1 MGASNFEFLNRRWP
15 ILANLAEAAEKN
27 LHQDSNTTLIKLRL
41 FAEKMTRFINA
52 FENIVE
58 PHDGKQITRLKLLK
72 RQDLI
77 TNEIYNIFD
86 AIRLAGNKATHDA
99 YDSKRE
105 AETLLSLAFQLS
117 VWYMQTYGEWDFE
130 PTDYV
135 TPESMES
142 ADILKKQ
149 LDELTAAFDDRVK
162 NLQDELDSLSSQK
175 QTTEEINQRRE
186 RSKKASASLKLNEAE
201 TRVLIDEQLRNAG
214 WIVDTVSI
222 KYSKGSRPEK
232 GKNIAISEWPLQK
245 DYSADYAL
253 FVGLQLVGFVEAKRK
268 GKDVYSDL
276 EQAKK
281 YARHIV
287 PKGEEK
293 VVGRWGDYTIPF
305 VFATNGRPYIKQ
317 YKMKSGIWF
326 QDLRQEQNES
336 KPLQSWYSPE
346 GIMELLEQ
354 DKDAATERLKSES
367 TDYLKEFLKLRDYQ
381 LDAIQSV
388 EKALEAG
395 QQNIL
400 LAMATGTGKTRMS
413 IGLIYRLINSKRFKR
428 ILFLVD
434 RKALGDQAASSFKE
448 SKLSSTQTFTNI
460 FELQE
465 LEDKKPNPESKVHI
479 ATIQSI
485 IRRIEDQDSNLT
497 VDKYDCILVDEAH
510 RGYTLDREM
519 SETEYKF
526 RDQKDY
532 VSRYSNALE
541 YFDAVKIAL
550 TATPALHTKEIFGAP
565 VFNYSYREAVIDGY
579 LVDFEPPYQI
589 TTKLKEKGITWEKGS
604 TVQVFNPL
612 TGETENIDDL
622 PDEVSIEV
630 EQFNKLVLT
639 ENFNKA
645 VLQEI
650 APFLDPNSSQKT
662 LIFAA
667 TDDHADLIV
676 DILKEEYRQIFGQI
690 NDKAI
695 MKITGSIYDPLATI
709 RLYKNDRL
717 PNIAVTVDL
726 LTTGIDVP
734 EICNLVFLRRV
745 RSRILYEQM
754 IGRATRLC
762 REIKKEYFKIFDAVG
777 LFEALEP
784 VTKMKPV
791 VVSPTV
797 TFEQL
802 VHELNETEEED
813 KQKEIIEMIAA
824 KLQRK
829 KRRFNDQDK
838 EDFTDL
844 AGKENVEDFV
854 KWLKHTPTKEISESF
869 KKNNGLVAFL
879 DENKYR
885 PGMQFISEHDDEV
898 VSHKRGYGNAERP
911 EDYLDEFSTFVR
923 ENMNLIPALQIVCTR
938 PKELTREVLKDLRR
952 ELEKHDFK
960 ESILRTAWKE
970 STNQDIA
977 ASIIGFIRQRALG
990 DALISDEERVK
1001 KAMDKIYTMQNWNPL
1016 QRNWLER
1023 IEKQL
1028 ITEKVLDPDMKRAF
1042 DIEPFKSDINGH
1054 KGLDKVFKGS
1064 LQLILDNINDSLYT
1078 TERKNA

>member
-1 MGASNFEFLNRRWP
+1 MGASNFEFLNRKWP
-15 ILANLAEAAEKN
+15 ILANLAAAAEKN
-27 LHQDSNTTLIKLRL
+27 LHQDPNTTLIKLRL

-52 FENIVE
+52 FENITD
-58 PHDGKQITRLKLLK
+58 PYDGKQTTRLKTLR

-77 TNEIYNIFD
+77 TKEIYEILD
-86 AIRLAGNKATHDA
+86 AIRLTGNKATHDA
-99 YDSKRE
+99 YDSKKE
-105 AETLLSLAFQLS
+105 AETLLSLTFQLS

-130 PTDYV
+130 PDEYV
-135 TPESMES
+135 IPDPTES
-142 ADILKKQ
+142 ADELRQQ
-149 LDELTAAFDDRVK
+149 LEDLTAEFDDR
-162 NLQDELDSLSSQK
+162 LQSLQSELDALSIQK
-175 QTTEEINQRRE
+175 QSNEEIKQRRE

-214 WIVDTVSI
+214 WTVDTVSI
-222 KYSKGSRPEK
+222 KYSKGSRPIK

-253 FVGLQLVGFVEAKRK
+253 FVGLQLVGFVEAKRR

-276 EQAKK
+276 EQAKT
-281 YARHIV
+281 YARHIT
-287 PKGEEK
+287 PKGEEQI
-293 VVGRWGDYTIPF
+293 VGRWLDYTVPF
-305 VFATNGRPYIKQ
+305 IFATNGRPYIKQ
-317 YKMKSGIWF
+317 FKMKSGIWF
-326 QDLRQEQNES
+326 QDLRQEQNVA

-346 GIMELLEQ
+346 GLMELLEQ
-354 DKDAATERLKSES
+354 DKDAATERLKNES

-485 IRRIEDQDSNLT
+485 IRRIEDQDSDLT

-532 VSRYSNALE
+532 VSKYSNALE

-550 TATPALHTKEIFGAP
+550 TATPALHTKEIFGAA

-579 LVDFEPPYQI
+579 LVDFEPPHQI

-650 APFLDPNSSQKT
+650 APYLDPNSSQKT

-676 DILKEEYRQIFGQI
+676 DILKEEYRQLFGQI

-695 MKITGSIYDPLATI
+695 MKITGSIHDPLATI

-762 REIKKEYFKIFDAVG
+762 PEIKKEYFKIFDAVG

-813 KQKEIIEMIAA
+813 KQKEIIEIIAA

-838 EDFTDL
+838 EDFSDL

-854 KWLKHTPTKEISESF
+854 KWLKHTSPKEISDNF
-869 KKNNGLVAFL
+869 QKNNGLVAFL

-911 EDYLDEFSTFVR
+911 EDYLDLFSTFIR

-938 PKELTREVLKDLRR
+938 PKELTREALRDLRR
-952 ELEKHDFK
+952 ELDKHEFK
-960 ESILRTAWKE
+960 ESILRTAWKD

-977 ASIIGFIRQRALG
+977 ASIIGFIRQRALN

-1001 KAMDKIYTMQNWNPL
+1001 KAMDKIYTMQNWTPL

-1028 ITEKVLDPDMKRAF
+1028 IAEKVLDPDMKKAF